1 MHFCK
6 ICENMLYIR
15 LLESNSNDLEYYCRQ
30 CGNSDKLITK
40 ENICVATT
48 NIVTQEKA
56 YIHDINEYTKHDPTL
71 PRTNTIKCPSET
83 CSSNLEEGANREII
97 YLRYDDKNMKY
108 IYLCKVCNIS
118 WKTNEH

>member
-1 MHFCK
+1 MHFCR
-6 ICENMLYIR
+6 ICDNMLYIR

-56 YIHDINEYTKHDPTL
+56 YMHDINEYTKHDPTL

-83 CSSNLEEGANREII
+83 CSSNLEESANREII